1 MKEDWIEIE
10 FGKLC
15 TFSQGIQVPIKEQFT
30 ETNNDRVRFL
40 RIIDFT
46 QGDEPERYVK
56 SIEGNHLVSKN
67 DISMVRYGTVGF
79 VCTGKQGA
87 IANNLFRII
96 PNINVEKKYLIQFLK
111 SSLFR
116 QYINAKGATMQ
127 ALSFGLIKPIKIPLA
142 PLPIQRAIV
151 SKIETLFS
159 DLDNG
164 IADLKKA
171 QAQLKIYRQ
180 AVLKKAFEGELII
193 KSKKDKLI
201 NVTSKI
207 GSGSTPKG
215 GGANYKESGIP
226 LVRSLNIHFDF
237 IKYDGLAFIDESQAE
252 KLKNVIVNEGDVL
265 LNITG
270 ASIGRVN
277 IAPKEFH
284 NGRVN
289 QHVSIVRPKENSF
302 DSKFLK
308 YFLQSSDIQNW
319 ISNANYGV
327 TRQAL
332 TKGMLENLKI
342 PLPKIEEQHQ
352 IVREIKSRLSICDKL
367 EQSITEALKKSE
379 ALRQS
384 ILKKAFEGKLLS
396 ETEIAHCKQEADYEP
411 ASVLLEKIE
420 KEKKK

>member
-142 PLPIQRAIV
+142 PLPIQR
-151 SKIETLFS
+151 
-159 DLDNG
+159 
-164 IADLKKA
+164 
-171 QAQLKIYRQ
+171 
-180 AVLKKAFEGELII
+180 
-193 KSKKDKLI
+193 
-201 NVTSKI
+201 
-207 GSGSTPKG
+207 
-215 GGANYKESGIP
+215 
-226 LVRSLNIHFDF
+226 
-237 IKYDGLAFIDESQAE
+237 
-252 KLKNVIVNEGDVL
+252 
-265 LNITG
+265 
-270 ASIGRVN
+270 
-277 IAPKEFH
+277 
-284 NGRVN
+284 
-289 QHVSIVRPKENSF
+289 
-302 DSKFLK
+302 
-308 YFLQSSDIQNW
+308 
-319 ISNANYGV
+319 
-327 TRQAL
+327 
-332 TKGMLENLKI
+332 
-342 PLPKIEEQHQ
+342 
-352 IVREIKSRLSICDKL
+352 
-367 EQSITEALKKSE
+367 
-379 ALRQS
+379 
-384 ILKKAFEGKLLS
+384 
-396 ETEIAHCKQEADYEP
+396 
-411 ASVLLEKIE
+411 
-420 KEKKK
+420 